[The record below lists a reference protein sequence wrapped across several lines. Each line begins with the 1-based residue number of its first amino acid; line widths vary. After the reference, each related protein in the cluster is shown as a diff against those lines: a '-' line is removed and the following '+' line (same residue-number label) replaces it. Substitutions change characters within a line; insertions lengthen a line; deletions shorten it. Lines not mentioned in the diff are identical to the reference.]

1 MLDGLYQSAVC
12 FFLPYFLFWKG
23 GFVTFTG
30 LDLNSTSEI
39 GVFVACATV
48 TIVNLYVMMNQ
59 QHWDWLFLLIVG
71 LSVLSVWAWTGIYS
85 EFSLNPTFYKIAAH
99 VFGTASFWAVTFLM
113 IIICFIPRFTAKT
126 IQKFYFP
133 YDSDII
139 REQVR
144 LHVFD
149 EKAIVAPPPTDV
161 SPSPLPSPPKKKGF
175 LSSTSSGSGKSG
187 KSKSRSPSPAKM
199 ERNFANDDEQPIY
212 PPSIAY
218 SSTRPLSPPQSSP
231 QSETDSSEIAAQSRG
246 HHRRS
251 TDHTER
257 WHSHAS
263 PMIPEIVEVR

>member
-1 MLDGLYQSAVC
+1 MLDGFYQSAVC
-12 FFLPYFLFWKG
+12 FYLPYFLFWKG
-23 GFVTFTG
+23 GFVTFSG

-39 GVFVACATV
+39 GVFVACGTV
-48 TIVNLYVMMNQ
+48 TIVNLYILMNQ

-85 EFSLNPTFYKIAAH
+85 QFQANPTFYKIASH
-99 VFGTASFWAVTFLM
+99 VFATAPFWAVTFLM
-113 IIICFIPRFTAKT
+113 IIICFLPRFTVKT

-139 REQVR
+139 REQMR
-144 LHVFD
+144 LGVFD
-149 EKAIVAPPPTDV
+149 HKAVTAPPTTDI

-187 KSKSRSPSPAKM
+187 KSRSPSPAKM
-199 ERNFANDDEQPIY
+199 ERNFAHDDEQPIY
-212 PPSIAY
+212 PPSVAY

-231 QSETDSSEIAAQSRG
+231 QSETDSSETATHTRG

-257 WHSHAS
+257 WQSHTS